1 MSASTERK
9 NRQAAREAGTDKK
22 MLALE
27 KEAKEK
33 ARSKRRWTIGTVAVV
48 VLIALVLLLNSP
60 LVYRSTA
67 YSVGD
72 RNYTTAEVSYYYA
85 NQYLTFANQYGSYAA
100 MFGLDTSNGI
110 RGLDKQDCPFAEGSW
125 KDYFLDAAKDQ
136 MLQGKALLDY
146 AAANGITLDE
156 SETAAVDASFAGID
170 EAAKSYGYGS
180 ADKMMAANYGTG
192 VTVKLVRGAYLDSA
206 LASKALEAATAAF
219 TYTDAQLEEAYAGYN
234 GERDSFTFS
243 YVQIEAHDHD
253 NAEAEATEEQ
263 HAEAEASAEAEATE
277 EQHAEAEASAEA
289 VKAAYEAGKEADF
302 AARLSAAAEANGL
315 TADEQTLSGSG
326 LYFAKEWLMDGTR
339 KAGDLTVEESG
350 DHVYVVVFLSRDDNH
365 YKTASV
371 RHILVKAEA
380 GEDGTYSD
388 EAKAKAKARAEEIL
402 AEYQAGDKTEES
414 FAALA
419 EKYSEDTGSNTNGG
433 LYENIH
439 KGQMVAEFNDF
450 CFAPHSKGDTA
461 IVYGESGSYAG
472 YHVMYYVGEGG
483 LYSNTIAEQDLRSA
497 DAETWLK
504 ELTDSY
510 TTGEGFG
517 MKFVG

>member
-110 RGLDKQDCPFAEGSW
+110 RGLDKQDCPFAEGSSW
-125 KDYFLDAAKDQ
+125 KDYFLDAAKEQ

-146 AAANGITLDE
+146 ASANGITLDE

-206 LASKALEAATAAF
+206 LASKALETATDSF

-234 GERDSFTFS
+234 GARDSFSFS
-243 YVQIEAHDHD
+243 YVQIEAHDHE
-253 NAEAEATEEQ
+253 N
-263 HAEAEASAEAEATE
+263 AEAEATE

-289 VKAAYEAGKEADF
+289 VKAAYEAGKDTDF
-302 AARLSAAAEANGL
+302 AARLSAAAAANGL
-315 TADEQTLSGSG
+315 TAEEQTLSGSG
-326 LYFAKEWLMDGTR
+326 LSFAKEWLMDGAR
-339 KAGDLTVEESG
+339 KAGDVTVEESG

-419 EKYSEDTGSNTNGG
+419 EQYSEDTGSNTNGG

-439 KGQMVAEFNDF
+439 KGQMVREFNDF

-472 YHVMYYVGEGG
+472 YHVIYYVGEGA

-504 ELTDSY
+504 GLTDSY

>member
-60 LVYRSTA
+60 LVYMSTA

-72 RNYTTAEVSYYYA
+72 RKYSTAEVSYYYA
-85 NQYLTFANQYGSYAA
+85 NQYHTFANQYGSYAA

-110 RGLDKQDCPFAEGSW
+110 KGLDKQDCPFTEGTW
-125 KDYFLDAAKDQ
+125 KEYFLDAAKDQ
-136 MLQGKALLDY
+136 MLQSKALLDY
-146 AAANGITLDE
+146 AASNGITLDE
-156 SETAAVDASFAGID
+156 SETAAVDASFAGLD

-180 ADKMMAANYGTG
+180 ADKMMAANYGSG
-192 VTVKLVRGAYLDSA
+192 VTVKLVRSAYLDSA
-206 LASKALEAATAAF
+206 LASKALEAATDSF

-234 GERDSFTFS
+234 GARDSFSFS
-243 YVQIEAHDHD
+243 YVQIEAHDHE
-253 NAEAEATEEQ
+253 N
-263 HAEAEASAEAEATE
+263 AEAEATE

-289 VKAAYEAGKEADF
+289 VKAAYEESKDSDF
-302 AARLSAAAEANGL
+302 AARLAAAAEANGL

-326 LYFAKEWLMDGTR
+326 LSFAKEWLMDETR
-339 KAGDLTVEESG
+339 KAGDITVEESG

-433 LYENIH
+433 LYENIY
-439 KGQMVAEFNDF
+439 KGQMVQEFNDF

-472 YHVMYYVGEGG
+472 YHVMYYVGEGE

-497 DAETWLK
+497 DAESWLK

>member
-33 ARSKRRWTIGTVAVV
+33 AKSKRRWTIGTVAVV

-85 NQYLTFANQYGSYAA
+85 NQYHTFANQYGSYAA
-100 MFGLDTSNGI
+100 MFGLDTSNGVK
-110 RGLDKQDCPFAEGSW
+110 GLDKQDCPFAEGSW

-146 AAANGITLDE
+146 ASANGITLDE
-156 SETAAVDASFAGID
+156 SETAAVDAAFAGID

-192 VTVKLVRGAYLDSA
+192 VTVKLVRGAYLDNA
-206 LASKALEAATAAF
+206 LAAKALEAATAAF

-263 HAEAEASAEAEATE
+263 HAEAEASAEA
-277 EQHAEAEASAEA
+277 

-315 TADEQTLSGSG
+315 TATEQTLSGSG

-339 KAGDLTVEESG
+339 RAGDVTVEESG

-380 GEDGTYSD
+380 GEDGTFSD

-433 LYENIH
+433 LYENIA
-439 KGQMVAEFNDF
+439 KGQMVQEFNDF

-472 YHVMYYVGEGG
+472 YHVMYYVGEGE
-483 LYSNTIAEQDLRSA
+483 LYSNTLAEQSLRSA
-497 DAETWLK
+497 DAESWLS
-504 ELTDSY
+504 ELTGSY

>member
-60 LVYRSTA
+60 LVYKSTA

-72 RNYTTAEVSYYYA
+72 RKYTTAEVSYYYA
-85 NQYLTFANQYGSYAA
+85 NQYHTFANQYGSYAA
-100 MFGLDTSNGI
+100 MFGLDTSNGFK
-110 RGLDKQDCPFAEGSW
+110 GLDKQDCPFTEGSW
-125 KDYFLDAAKDQ
+125 KDYFLDAAKGQ
-136 MLQGKALLDY
+136 MLQSKALLDY
-146 AAANGITLDE
+146 AASNGITLDE

-180 ADKMMAANYGTG
+180 ADKMMAANYGSG

-206 LASKALEAATAAF
+206 LASKALEAVTDSF

-234 GERDSFTFS
+234 GARDSFSFS
-243 YVQIEAHDHD
+243 YVQIEAHDHE

-263 HAEAEASAEAEATE
+263 HAEAEASAA
-277 EQHAEAEASAEA
+277 A
-289 VKAAYEAGKEADF
+289 VKAAYEESKEADF
-302 AARLSAAAEANGL
+302 AARLEAAAAANGL
-315 TADEQTLSGSG
+315 SAAEQTLSGSG
-326 LYFAKEWLMDGTR
+326 LSFAKEWLMDGTR
-339 KAGDLTVEESG
+339 KAGDITVEESG

-419 EKYSEDTGSNTNGG
+419 EQYSEDTGSNTNGG
-433 LYENIH
+433 LYENIA
-439 KGQMVAEFNDF
+439 KGQMVQEFNDF

-472 YHVMYYVGEGG
+472 YHVMYYVGEGE
-483 LYSNTIAEQDLRSA
+483 LYSNTIAEEDLRSA
-497 DAETWLK
+497 DTETWLK

>member
-33 ARSKRRWTIGTVAVV
+33 AKSKRRWTIGTIAVV

-72 RNYTTAEVSYYYA
+72 RNYSTAEVSYYYA
-85 NQYLTFANQYGSYAA
+85 NQYHTFANQYGSYAA
-100 MFGLDTSNGI
+100 MFGLDTSNGVK
-110 RGLDKQDCPFAEGSW
+110 GLDKQDCPFAEGSW

-136 MLQGKALLDY
+136 MLQSKALLDY
-146 AAANGITLDE
+146 AAANGITLEE

-170 EAAKSYGYGS
+170 EAARSYGYGS

-219 TYTDAQLEEAYAGYN
+219 TYTDAQLEEAYAAYN

-243 YVQIEAHDHD
+243 YVQIEAHDHE
-253 NAEAEATEEQ
+253 N
-263 HAEAEASAEAEATE
+263 AEAEATE

-289 VKAAYEAGKEADF
+289 VKAAYEAGKDTDF

-315 TADEQTLSGSG
+315 TATEQTLSGSG

-339 KAGDLTVEESG
+339 RAGDATVEESG

-380 GEDGTYSD
+380 AEDGTYSD

-433 LYENIH
+433 LYENIR

-472 YHVMYYVGEGG
+472 YHVMYYVGEGE

>member
-33 ARSKRRWTIGTVAVV
+33 AKSKRRWTIGTVAVV

-72 RNYTTAEVSYYYA
+72 RNYSTAEVNYYYA
-85 NQYLTFANQYGSYAA
+85 YQYHTFANQYGSYAS
-100 MFGLDTSNGI
+100 MFGLDTSNGVK
-110 RGLDKQDCPFAEGSW
+110 GLDKQDCPFTEGTW
-125 KDYFLDAAKDQ
+125 KDYFLSAAEDQ
-136 MLQGKALLDY
+136 MLQSKALLDY

-156 SETAAVDASFAGID
+156 SETAAVDAGFTGID

-180 ADKMMAANYGTG
+180 ADKMMAANYVSG
-192 VTVKLVRGAYLDSA
+192 VTVKLVRGAYLDNA
-206 LASKALEAATAAF
+206 LAAKALDAASAAF

-243 YVQIEAHDHD
+243 YVQVEAHDHD

-263 HAEAEASAEAEATE
+263 RAEAKET
-277 EQHAEAEASAEA
+277 AEA
-289 VKAAYEAGKEADF
+289 VKAAYEAAAGEDF
-302 AARLSAAAEANGL
+302 AARLETAAGTRGL
-315 TADEQTLSGSG
+315 TAAEQTMSGGS
-326 LYFAKEWLMDGTR
+326 LYFAKEWLTDGTR
-339 KAGDLTVEESG
+339 RAGDVTVEESG

-371 RHILVKAEA
+371 RHILVKAAA

-388 EAKAKAKARAEEIL
+388 EAKAAAKAKAEEIL
-402 AEYQAGDKTEES
+402 AEYQAGDRTEER

-419 EKYSEDTGSNTNGG
+419 EKYSEDPGSNTNGG
-433 LYENIH
+433 LYENIA
-439 KGQMVAEFNDF
+439 KGQMVQEFNDF

-461 IVYGESGSYAG
+461 IVYGESGSYSG
-472 YHVMYYVGEGG
+472 YHVMYYVGEGK
-483 LYSNTIAEQDLRSA
+483 LYSSTIAEQDLRSA
-497 DAETWLK
+497 DRETWLK

-510 TTGEGFG
+510 TTSEGFG

>member
-33 ARSKRRWTIGTVAVV
+33 AKSKRRWTIGTVAVV

-72 RNYTTAEVSYYYA
+72 RNYSTAEVSYYYA
-85 NQYLTFANQYGSYAA
+85 NQYHTFANQYGSYAA
-100 MFGLDTSNGI
+100 MFGLDTSNGVK
-110 RGLDKQDCPFAEGSW
+110 GLDKQDCPFAEGSW

-136 MLQGKALLDY
+136 MLQSKALLDY

-156 SETAAVDASFAGID
+156 SETAAVDAGFAGID

-219 TYTDAQLEEAYAGYN
+219 TYTDAQLEEAYAAYN

-243 YVQIEAHDHD
+243 YVQIEAHDHE
-253 NAEAEATEEQ
+253 N
-263 HAEAEASAEAEATE
+263 AEAEATE

-289 VKAAYEAGKEADF
+289 VKAAYEAGKDTDF

-315 TADEQTLSGSG
+315 TATEQTLSGSG

-339 KAGDLTVEESG
+339 RAGDATVEESG

-380 GEDGTYSD
+380 AEDGTYSD

-433 LYENIH
+433 LYENIRQ
-439 KGQMVAEFNDF
+439 GQMVAEFNDF

-472 YHVMYYVGEGG
+472 YHVMYYVGEGE

>member
-33 ARSKRRWTIGTVAVV
+33 AKSKRRWTIGTVAVV

-72 RNYTTAEVSYYYA
+72 RNYSTAEVSYYYA
-85 NQYLTFANQYGSYAA
+85 NQYHTFANQYGSYAA
-100 MFGLDTSNGI
+100 MFGLDTSNGVK
-110 RGLDKQDCPFAEGSW
+110 GLDKQDCPFAEGSW

-136 MLQGKALLDY
+136 MLQSKALLDY
-146 AAANGITLDE
+146 AAANGITLEE

-219 TYTDAQLEEAYAGYN
+219 TYTDAQLEEAYAAYN

-243 YVQIEAHDHD
+243 YVQIEAHDHE
-253 NAEAEATEEQ
+253 N
-263 HAEAEASAEAEATE
+263 AEAEATE

-289 VKAAYEAGKEADF
+289 VKAAYEAGKDTDF

-315 TADEQTLSGSG
+315 TATEQTLSGSG

-339 KAGDLTVEESG
+339 RAGDVTVEESG

-380 GEDGTYSD
+380 AEDGTYSD

-433 LYENIH
+433 LYENIR

-472 YHVMYYVGEGG
+472 YHVMYYVGEGE
-483 LYSNTIAEQDLRSA
+483 LCSNTIAEQDLRSA

>member
-33 ARSKRRWTIGTVAVV
+33 AKSKRRWTIGTVAVV

-72 RNYTTAEVSYYYA
+72 RNYSTAEVSYYYA
-85 NQYLTFANQYGSYAA
+85 NQYHTFANQYGSYAA
-100 MFGLDTSNGI
+100 MFGLDTSNGVK
-110 RGLDKQDCPFAEGSW
+110 GLDKQDCPFAEGSW

-136 MLQGKALLDY
+136 MLQSKALLDY
-146 AAANGITLDE
+146 AAANGITLEE

-170 EAAKSYGYGS
+170 EAARSYGYGS

-219 TYTDAQLEEAYAGYN
+219 TYTDAQLEEAYAAYN

-243 YVQIEAHDHD
+243 YVQIEAHDHE
-253 NAEAEATEEQ
+253 N
-263 HAEAEASAEAEATE
+263 AEAEATE

-289 VKAAYEAGKEADF
+289 VKAAYEAGKDTDF

-315 TADEQTLSGSG
+315 TATEQTLSGSG

-339 KAGDLTVEESG
+339 RAGDATVEESG

-380 GEDGTYSD
+380 AEDGTYSD

-433 LYENIH
+433 LYENIR

-472 YHVMYYVGEGG
+472 YHVMYYVGEGE

>member
-33 ARSKRRWTIGTVAVV
+33 AKSKRRWTIGTVAVV

-72 RNYTTAEVSYYYA
+72 RNYSTAEVSYYYA
-85 NQYLTFANQYGSYAA
+85 NQYHTFANQYGSYAA
-100 MFGLDTSNGI
+100 MFGLDTSNGVK
-110 RGLDKQDCPFAEGSW
+110 GLDKQDCPFAEGSW

-136 MLQGKALLDY
+136 MLQSKALLDY
-146 AAANGITLDE
+146 AAANGITLEE

-234 GERDSFTFS
+234 GERDSFSFS
-243 YVQIEAHDHD
+243 YVQIEAHDHE
-253 NAEAEATEEQ
+253 N
-263 HAEAEASAEAEATE
+263 AEAEATE

-289 VKAAYEAGKEADF
+289 VKAAYEAGKDTDF

-315 TADEQTLSGSG
+315 TATEQTLSGSG

-339 KAGDLTVEESG
+339 RAGDATVEESG

-380 GEDGTYSD
+380 AEDGTYSD

-433 LYENIH
+433 LYENIR

-472 YHVMYYVGEGG
+472 YHVMYYVGEGE

>member
-22 MLALE
+22 TIALE

-72 RNYTTAEVSYYYA
+72 RKYSTAEVSYYYA
-85 NQYLTFANQYGSYAA
+85 NQYFTFANQYGSYAS
-100 MFGLDTSNGI
+100 MFGLDTSNGVK
-110 RGLDKQDCPFAEGSW
+110 GLDKQDCPFTEGSW
-125 KDYFLDAAKDQ
+125 KDYFLDAAKGQ
-136 MLQGKALLDY
+136 MLQSKALLDY
-146 AAANGITLDE
+146 AASNGITLDE
-156 SETAAVDASFAGID
+156 SETAAVDAAFAGID

-180 ADKMMAANYGTG
+180 ADKMMAANYGSG
-192 VTVKLVRGAYLDSA
+192 VTVKLVRGAYLDNA
-206 LASKALEAATAAF
+206 LAAKALEAATAAF

-253 NAEAEATEEQ
+253 N
-263 HAEAEASAEAEATE
+263 AEAEATE

-339 KAGDLTVEESG
+339 KAGDVTVEESG

-433 LYENIH
+433 LYENIA
-439 KGQMVAEFNDF
+439 KGQMVQEFNDF
-450 CFAPHSKGDTA
+450 CFAPHSKGDTRDRLRR
-461 IVYGESGSYAG
+461 ERQLRRLPR
-472 YHVMYYVGEGG
+472 HVLRRRGG
-483 LYSNTIAEQDLRSA
+483 ALLRTSRPSRTCATPMRSA
-497 DAETWLK
+497 WLN

-510 TTGEGFG
+510 TAR
-517 MKFVG
+517 KASA

>member
-33 ARSKRRWTIGTVAVV
+33 AKSKRRWTIGTVAVV

-72 RNYTTAEVSYYYA
+72 RNYSTAEVSYYYA
-85 NQYLTFANQYGSYAA
+85 NQYHTFANQYGSYAA
-100 MFGLDTSNGI
+100 MFGLDTSNGVK
-110 RGLDKQDCPFAEGSW
+110 GLDKQDCPFAEGSW

-136 MLQGKALLDY
+136 MLQSKALLDY
-146 AAANGITLDE
+146 AAANGITLEE

-243 YVQIEAHDHD
+243 YVQIEAHDHE
-253 NAEAEATEEQ
+253 N
-263 HAEAEASAEAEATE
+263 AEAEATE

-289 VKAAYEAGKEADF
+289 VKAAYEAGKDTDF

-315 TADEQTLSGSG
+315 TATEQTLSGSG

-339 KAGDLTVEESG
+339 KAGDVTVEESG

-380 GEDGTYSD
+380 AEDGTYSD

-433 LYENIH
+433 LYENIR

-472 YHVMYYVGEGG
+472 YHVMYYVGEGE

>member
-22 MLALE
+22 TLARE

-33 ARSKRRWTIGTVAVV
+33 AKSKRRWTIGTVAVA
-48 VLIALVLLLNSP
+48 VLIVLILLLSSP

-72 RNYTTAEVSYYYA
+72 RNYSAAEVSYYYA
-85 NQYLTFANQYGSYAA
+85 NQYFTFANQYGSYAS
-100 MFGLDTSNGI
+100 MFGLDTSNGVK
-110 RGLDKQDCPFAEGSW
+110 GLDKQDCPFSEGTW
-125 KDYFLDAAKDQ
+125 KDYFLSAAKDQ
-136 MLQGKALLDY
+136 MLQSKALLDY
-146 AAANGITLDE
+146 AGANGITLDE
-156 SETAAVDASFAGID
+156 SEIAAVDAGFTGID
-170 EAAKSYGYGS
+170 EAARSNGYGS
-180 ADKMMAANYGTG
+180 ADKMMAANYGSG
-192 VTVKLVRGAYLDSA
+192 VTVKLVRGAYLDNA
-206 LASKALEAATAAF
+206 LAAKAVDAATAAF
-219 TYTDAQLEEAYAGYN
+219 TYTDAQLEEAYAAYN

-243 YVQIEAHDHD
+243 YVQVEAHDHD

-263 HAEAEASAEAEATE
+263 RAEAKET
-277 EQHAEAEASAEA
+277 AEA
-289 VKAAYEAGKEADF
+289 VKAAYEAAAGEDF
-302 AARLSAAAEANGL
+302 SARLSAAAEANGL
-315 TADEQTLSGSG
+315 TAAEQTMSGGS
-326 LYFAKEWLMDGTR
+326 LYFAKEWLTDGTR
-339 KAGDLTVEESG
+339 RAGDVTVEERG

-371 RHILVKAEA
+371 RHILVKAA
-380 GEDGTYSD
+380 AAEDGTYSD
-388 EAKAKAKARAEEIL
+388 EAKAAAKAKAEEIL
-402 AEYQAGDKTEES
+402 AEFNAGDKSEES

-419 EKYSEDTGSNTNGG
+419 EKYSEDPGSNTNGG
-433 LYENIH
+433 LYENIR

-472 YHVMYYVGEGG
+472 YHVMYYVGEGK

-497 DAETWLK
+497 DAETWLR

-510 TTGEGFG
+510 ATSEGFG

>member
-33 ARSKRRWTIGTVAVV
+33 AKSKRRWTIGTVAVV

-72 RNYTTAEVSYYYA
+72 RNYSTAEVSYYYA
-85 NQYLTFANQYGSYAA
+85 NQYHTFANQYGSYAA
-100 MFGLDTSNGI
+100 MFGLDTSNGVK
-110 RGLDKQDCPFAEGSW
+110 GLDKQDCPFAEGSW

-136 MLQGKALLDY
+136 MLQSKALLDY

-156 SETAAVDASFAGID
+156 SETAAVDAGFTGID

-180 ADKMMAANYGTG
+180 ADKMMAANYGSG

-219 TYTDAQLEEAYAGYN
+219 TYTDAQLEEAYAAYN

-243 YVQIEAHDHD
+243 YVQIEAHDHE
-253 NAEAEATEEQ
+253 N
-263 HAEAEASAEAEATE
+263 AEAEATE

-289 VKAAYEAGKEADF
+289 VKAAYEAGKDTDF

-315 TADEQTLSGSG
+315 TATEQTLSGSG

-339 KAGDLTVEESG
+339 RAGDVTVEESG
-350 DHVYVVVFLSRDDNH
+350 DHIYFVVFLSRDDNH

-380 GEDGTYSD
+380 AEDGTYSD

-402 AEYQAGDKTEES
+402 AEYQAWDKTEES

-433 LYENIH
+433 LYENIR

-472 YHVMYYVGEGG
+472 YHVMYYVGEGE

>member
-33 ARSKRRWTIGTVAVV
+33 ARSKRRWTVGTVAVV

-72 RNYTTAEVSYYYA
+72 RNYSTAEVSYYYA
-85 NQYLTFANQYGSYAA
+85 NQYHTFANQYGSYAA
-100 MFGLDTSNGI
+100 MFGLDTSNGVK
-110 RGLDKQDCPFAEGSW
+110 GLDKQDCPFAEGSW

-136 MLQGKALLDY
+136 MLQSKALLDY
-146 AAANGITLDE
+146 AAANGITLEE

-219 TYTDAQLEEAYAGYN
+219 TYTDAQLEEAYAAYN

-243 YVQIEAHDHD
+243 YVQIEAHDHE
-253 NAEAEATEEQ
+253 N
-263 HAEAEASAEAEATE
+263 AEAEATE

-289 VKAAYEAGKEADF
+289 VKAAYEAGKDTDF

-315 TADEQTLSGSG
+315 TATEQTLSGSG

-339 KAGDLTVEESG
+339 KAGDITVEESG

-433 LYENIH
+433 LYENIR

-472 YHVMYYVGEGG
+472 YHVMYYVGEGE
-483 LYSNTIAEQDLRSA
+483 LYSNTLAEQSLRSA
-497 DAETWLK
+497 DAESWLS
-504 ELTDSY
+504 ELTGPY

>member
-33 ARSKRRWTIGTVAVV
+33 AKSKRRWTIGTVAVV

-60 LVYRSTA
+60 LVYKSTA

-72 RNYTTAEVSYYYA
+72 RKYTTAEASYYYA
-85 NQYLTFANQYGSYAA
+85 NQYHTFANQYGSYAA
-100 MFGLDTSNGI
+100 MFGLDTSNGVK
-110 RGLDKQDCPFAEGSW
+110 GLDKQDCPFAEGSW

-136 MLQGKALLDY
+136 MLQSKALLDY
-146 AAANGITLDE
+146 AAANGITLEE

-219 TYTDAQLEEAYAGYN
+219 TYTDAQLEEAYAAYN

-243 YVQIEAHDHD
+243 YVQIEAHDHE
-253 NAEAEATEEQ
+253 N
-263 HAEAEASAEAEATE
+263 AEAEATE

-289 VKAAYEAGKEADF
+289 VKAAYEAGKDTDF

-315 TADEQTLSGSG
+315 TATEQTLSGSG

-339 KAGDLTVEESG
+339 RAGDATVEESG

-380 GEDGTYSD
+380 AEDGTYSD

-433 LYENIH
+433 LYENIA
-439 KGQMVAEFNDF
+439 KGQMVQEFNDF
-450 CFAPHSKGDTA
+450 CFAPHTKGDTA

-472 YHVMYYVGEGG
+472 YHVMYYVGEGE
-483 LYSNTIAEQDLRSA
+483 LYSNTIAEHDLRSA

>member
-33 ARSKRRWTIGTVAVV
+33 AKSKRRWTIGTVAVV

-72 RNYTTAEVSYYYA
+72 RNYSTAEVSYYYA
-85 NQYLTFANQYGSYAA
+85 NQYHTFANQYGSYAA
-100 MFGLDTSNGI
+100 MFGLDTSNGVK
-110 RGLDKQDCPFAEGSW
+110 GLDKQDCPFAEGSW

-136 MLQGKALLDY
+136 MLQSKALLDY
-146 AAANGITLDE
+146 AAANGITLEE

-219 TYTDAQLEEAYAGYN
+219 TYTDAQLEEAYAAYN

-243 YVQIEAHDHD
+243 YVQIE
-253 NAEAEATEEQ
+253 
-263 HAEAEASAEAEATE
+263 
-277 EQHAEAEASAEA
+277 
-289 VKAAYEAGKEADF
+289 VKAAYEAGKDTDF

-315 TADEQTLSGSG
+315 TATEQTLSGSG

-339 KAGDLTVEESG
+339 RAGDATVEESG

-380 GEDGTYSD
+380 AEDGTYSD

-433 LYENIH
+433 LYENIR

-472 YHVMYYVGEGG
+472 YHVMYYVGEGE

>member
-33 ARSKRRWTIGTVAVV
+33 AKSKRRWTIGTVAVV

-72 RNYTTAEVSYYYA
+72 RNYSTAEVSYYYA
-85 NQYLTFANQYGSYAA
+85 NQYHTFANQYGSYAA
-100 MFGLDTSNGI
+100 MFGLDTSNGVK
-110 RGLDKQDCPFAEGSW
+110 GLDKQDCPFAEGSW

-136 MLQGKALLDY
+136 MLQSKALLDY
-146 AAANGITLDE
+146 AAANGITLEE

-243 YVQIEAHDHD
+243 YVQIEAHDHE
-253 NAEAEATEEQ
+253 N
-263 HAEAEASAEAEATE
+263 AEAEATE

-289 VKAAYEAGKEADF
+289 VKAAYEAGKDTDF

-315 TADEQTLSGSG
+315 TATEQTLSGSG

-339 KAGDLTVEESG
+339 KAGDVTVEESG

-380 GEDGTYSD
+380 AEDGTYSD

-433 LYENIH
+433 LYENIR

-472 YHVMYYVGEGG
+472 YHVMYYVGEGE

-497 DAETWLK
+497 DAESWLK

>member
-60 LVYRSTA
+60 LVYKSTA

-72 RNYTTAEVSYYYA
+72 RNYSTAEVSYYYA

-100 MFGLDTSNGI
+100 MFGVDTSNGVK
-110 RGLDKQDCPFAEGSW
+110 GLDKQDCPFTEGTW
-125 KDYFLDAAKDQ
+125 KDYFLDAAKEQ

-146 AAANGITLDE
+146 ASANGITLDK
-156 SETAAVDASFAGID
+156 SETAAVDAAFAGID
-170 EAAKSYGYGS
+170 EAAKAYGYGS
-180 ADKMMAANYGTG
+180 ADKMMAANYGS
-192 VTVKLVRGAYLDSA
+192 GAYLDSA
-206 LASKALEAATAAF
+206 LASKALETATDSF
-219 TYTDAQLEEAYAGYN
+219 TYTDAQLEEAYAAYN
-234 GERDSFTFS
+234 GERDSFSFS
-243 YVQIEAHDHD
+243 YVQIEAHDHE
-253 NAEAEATEEQ
+253 NAEAED
-263 HAEAEASAEAEATE
+263 TE

-289 VKAAYEAGKEADF
+289 VKAAYEAGKDADF
-302 AARLSAAAEANGL
+302 AARLSAAAEANSL
-315 TADEQTLSGSG
+315 TAEEQTLSGSG

-339 KAGDLTVEESG
+339 KAGDITVEESG

-433 LYENIH
+433 LYENIA
-439 KGQMVAEFNDF
+439 KGHMVAEFNDF

-472 YHVMYYVGEGG
+472 YHVMYYVGEGA

-497 DAETWLK
+497 DTESWLK

-510 TTGEGFG
+510 TTAEGFG

>member
-33 ARSKRRWTIGTVAVV
+33 AKSKRRWTIGTVAVV

-72 RNYTTAEVSYYYA
+72 RNYSTAEVSYYYA
-85 NQYLTFANQYGSYAA
+85 NQYHTFANQYGSYAA
-100 MFGLDTSNGI
+100 MFGLDTSNGVK
-110 RGLDKQDCPFAEGSW
+110 GLDKQDCPFAEGSW

-136 MLQGKALLDY
+136 MLQSKALLDY
-146 AAANGITLDE
+146 AAANGITLEE

-219 TYTDAQLEEAYAGYN
+219 TYTDAQLEEAYAAYN

-243 YVQIEAHDHD
+243 YVQIEAHDHE
-253 NAEAEATEEQ
+253 N
-263 HAEAEASAEAEATE
+263 AEAEATE

-289 VKAAYEAGKEADF
+289 VKAAYEAGKDTDF

-315 TADEQTLSGSG
+315 TATEQTLSGSG

-339 KAGDLTVEESG
+339 RAGDATVEESG

-380 GEDGTYSD
+380 AEDGTYSD

-433 LYENIH
+433 LYENIR

-472 YHVMYYVGEGG
+472 YHVMYYVGEGE